1 MERADIPFLS
11 ATQLSQAIRDRDVS
25 PIEALESYLD
35 RIDDLDHRFNAY
47 LTVCRK
53 DALAA
58 AQEAEREIASGRY
71 RGPMHGIPVAVKD
84 QMWTKGVRTTG
95 GSTFF
100 ADFFPEED
108 STPIAN
114 LKAAGGILL
123 GKTNLTEFAIGG
135 AQRFAFGRNP
145 WDLDRFTGGS
155 SMGSASATAAFLC
168 ATSLGEDTGGSIR
181 RPAAWC
187 GVVGL
192 RPSWGRV
199 SRYGLMPGSWSM
211 DQVGPISRTVS
222 DAAIT
227 LGAIAGH
234 DPRDPYT
241 WDVPVPDY
249 TAALTGN
256 IEGMR
261 VGLVANLTRWDQV
274 DPEVT
279 AAVQKASETLGQ
291 LGATVEEHSLPLGRD
306 TGTMAQVLINTEAS
320 VYHRERLR
328 TGLQQFGRS
337 NRTGLLTAGVM
348 PAQAY
353 YKVQKLRTLVRQQVL
368 EALDKYDVLVM
379 PTAKTAAPLVGDD
392 PVITSK
398 EMAAGQTLVLTR
410 PFNLAGCPALSIN
423 CGFTGSGLPIGFQ
436 IGGRPFDE
444 ETVLRVAHAYEQ
456 ATPWHTMR
464 PPTA

>member
-11 ATQLSQAIRDRDVS
+11 ATQLSEAIRSRDVS
-25 PIEALESYLD
+25 PVDAVEAYLD

-53 DALAA
+53 EALAA
-58 AQEAEREIASGRY
+58 AQEAEREIAGGGY
-71 RGPMHGIPVAVKD
+71 RGPMHGVPVAVKD
-84 QMWTKGVRTTG
+84 QMWSKGVRTTG

-100 ADFFPEED
+100 ADFFPQED
-108 STPIAN
+108 STAVAN

-135 AQRFAFGRNP
+135 AQRFALGRNP
-145 WDLDRFTGGS
+145 WDLDRYTGGS
-155 SMGSASATAAFLC
+155 SMGSGSATAAFLC

-227 LGAIAGH
+227 LGAIAGY
-234 DPRDPYT
+234 DSKDPYT

-249 TAALTGN
+249 TEALTGD
-256 IEGMR
+256 IRGLR
-261 VGLVANLTRWDQV
+261 VGAVTNLIHWEDVDREVAAAV
-274 DPEVT
+274 DT
-279 AAVQKASETLGQ
+279 AASALGQ
-291 LGATVEEHSLPLGRD
+291 LGATVEECSLPLGRE
-306 TGTMAQVLINTEAS
+306 TGTMAHVLINTEAAI
-320 VYHRERLR
+320 YHGQRVR
-328 TGLQQFGRS
+328 TALKQFGRS
-337 NRTGLLTAGVM
+337 NRTGLLTASVM

-353 YKVQKLRTLVRQQVL
+353 YKVQKLRALVRRNVL
-368 EALDKYDVLVM
+368 QMLDRYDVLVM
-379 PTAKTAAPLVGDD
+379 PTAKTAAPPVGDD

-398 EMAAGQTLVLTR
+398 EMAASQTLVLTR

-423 CGFTGSGLPIGFQ
+423 CGFTASGLPIGFQ
-436 IGGRPFDE
+436 IGGKPFAE